1 MPTVCSVNGAD
12 TSTTNGYTA
21 ADVLAAMT
29 DRLHNDIDTERKVV
43 RNEGGTT
50 TAQAWAW
57 PTPPRSSLQE
67 RLEVAELADSR
78 VTRHQLPAAR

>member
-12 TSTTNGYTA
+12 TSTTIGYTA

-43 RNEGGTT
+43 RNEGGRT
-50 TAQAWAW
+50 TAEAW
-57 PTPPRSSLQE
+57 PTPPRSSLPE